1 MDPHQKQT
9 IQDRIDAYRDW
20 RNTHP
25 DTRTN
30 EEKNAIRKIIQQR
43 FVDWKNKQLRSA
55 KLGSPLQRVYKRS
68 VTPLPVYT
76 GSIRKS
82 NGGKLPHYKKGGK
95 AEKPTDNN
103 RSALPDPANLGFIQQ
118 PPGEYYDDDDFDDD
132 DFVDDDFV
140 DDDDFNEFVRD
151 LYSTIQRCLRSAE
164 QYVEENHDSIN
175 IMDGFMSTENYVC
188 RDLVG
193 LLQWYSDTIGRLTGD
208 DKPNIYSDVFKD
220 LNDNWY
226 KQRESHHGDGA
237 DVNIL
242 KFYRKVRLDILLK
255 IRQAFGIYQTLPPLP
270 LLLPL
275 PPQDVGG
282 KRRKKQRMTRKKKG
296 SRGVIGI
303 PATLTTPSRK
313 QRKTKRPNQ
322 SRKQKK
328 TKRPKQTRKQK
339 KSKK

>member
-1 MDPHQKQT
+1 MGPHQKQT
-9 IQDRIDAYRDW
+9 IQDRIDAYIDW

-25 DTRTN
+25 DTHPLQSVN
-30 EEKNAIRKIIQQR
+30 N
-43 FVDWKNKQLRSA
+43 RSA
-55 KLGSPLQRVYKRS
+55 PPLF
-68 VTPLPVYT
+68 VYT

-118 PPGEYYDDDDFDDD
+118 PPPEYYDDDFDDD
-132 DFVDDDFV
+132 DFV
-140 DDDDFNEFVRD
+140 DDDFNEFVRD